1 MLLFLYCCWSFI
13 SKVLSVD
20 IRLISKNFP
29 IRVISL
35 SVILIASTPSKNKP
49 TCYNKKTSVF
59 KKVINPYNLHK
70 KDISLTI
77 FFSQYW
83 SIGLL
88 LAVCKNSTINKL
100 LKTCIV
106 PFVLMFCM
114 LGSLFDSSLAPE
126 AQRCNPTVFLEY
138 CVDALF
144 ALLFRKNWV
153 LVNIFM

>member
-77 FFSQYW
+77 FFFAILVYW
-83 SIGLL
+83 SIVSCMQKFYYKQ
-88 LAVCKNSTINKL
+88 AV
-100 LKTCIV
+100 KTCIV
-106 PFVLMFCM
+106 PFVLMFCT
-114 LGSLFDSSLAPE
+114 LGSLFDSSLAAE
-126 AQRCNPTVFLEY
+126 AQRCYPTVFLEY

-144 ALLFRKNWV
+144 ALLFRKN
-153 LVNIFM
+153 